1 MGLSPDRREEIS
13 PLVGAN
19 ERGDK
24 LERSGGGRGSG
35 PGGDQ
40 PGEGALVQVG
50 MDSKWF
56 EVVIAVQD
64 GFSALV
70 MSVLSEVVL

>member
-1 MGLSPDRREEIS
+1 MGGE
-13 PLVGAN
+13 
-19 ERGDK
+19 
-24 LERSGGGRGSG
+24 SG

-50 MDSKWF
+50 MDSNWF

>member
-1 MGLSPDRREEIS
+1 MGGE
-13 PLVGAN
+13 
-19 ERGDK
+19 
-24 LERSGGGRGSG
+24 SG